1 VLRLDHDGAGRN
13 DSGDGLQACC
23 AHRLSRLDEI
33 DNAVGHAERARCL
46 NTSADVLDVCLEL
59 RIAICFA
66 ARLLGFQLPEVLL
79 GEVCEA
85 RYDVLADEVFRLGQ
99 AALLRYL
106 HLQIALAEVEVK
118 DLYNAGCL
126 CGRVCALVLL
136 DLVAARDSQIDTA
149 FTNESGDVG
158 GGEKDQRK
166 RVVLDEGNVKARV
179 AVELDVGAVK
189 EVEACLVEA
198 ALCWSCQSLSAA
210 SACVYNVLLGTAKS
224 SRSFKLL
231 PKMSVR
237 NGKLLLPARARMA
250 ISSTALTPL
259 MSPIVSSI
267 VAGRGCGKDVVH
279 VRVD

>member
-13 DSGDGLQACC
+13 DRGDGLQACC

-46 NTSADVLDVCLEL
+46 DTSADVLDVCLEL

-85 RYDVLADEVFRLGQ
+85 RYDVLADEVFRLGH

-118 DLYNAGCL
+118 DLYDASRF

-149 FTNESGDVG
+149 FTNEGGDVG
-158 GGEKDQRK
+158 GGEEDQRK
-166 RVVLDEGNVKARV
+166 RVVLD
-179 AVELDVGAVK
+179 
-189 EVEACLVEA
+189 
-198 ALCWSCQSLSAA
+198 
-210 SACVYNVLLGTAKS
+210 
-224 SRSFKLL
+224 
-231 PKMSVR
+231 
-237 NGKLLLPARARMA
+237 
-250 ISSTALTPL
+250 
-259 MSPIVSSI
+259 
-267 VAGRGCGKDVVH
+267 
-279 VRVD
+279 